1 MSDAL
6 RFRQILL
13 NLLSNASK
21 FTPKDGR
28 IILKIEI
35 QETESAKK
43 AMICFTVSDNGIGM
57 SPEYLEQIFEPFTR
71 ERDSRIDQIEG
82 SGLGMAITKRLIDLL
97 GGTITVKSQLG
108 VGTVFDVLMPMDV
121 LADSEEEQK
130 DFRGLHVL
138 LIDDDPAQQACTGS
152 LLRSMGME
160 VECTDFEEAGKR
172 FLTHWGTENF
182 GFIILGLSLAE
193 VERMEKTEMICRG
206 IHGRVP
212 LVVSAYDVSGMKER
226 AMAWGVCGFMSKPL
240 CRSGVID
247 CMNRCRIGEELMRPD
262 TKLVRLEKKPGQP
275 DTEPLDFAGSQVLLV
290 EDNELNREIALELLG
305 GFGMEL
311 EAAVNGR
318 EALKRFEESR
328 PGYYSL
334 ILMDIQM
341 PVMNGY
347 EAARAIRSLSREDA
361 KTVPILAMTADAFVE
376 DIENTKAAG
385 MNGHLA
391 KPLDFKQLVREI
403 GQYLHV

>member
-1 MSDAL
+1 
-6 RFRQILL
+6 
-13 NLLSNASK
+13 
-21 FTPKDGR
+21 
-28 IILKIEI
+28 
-35 QETESAKK
+35 
-43 AMICFTVSDNGIGM
+43 
-57 SPEYLEQIFEPFTR
+57 
-71 ERDSRIDQIEG
+71 
-82 SGLGMAITKRLIDLL
+82 
-97 GGTITVKSQLG
+97 
-108 VGTVFDVLMPMDV
+108 
-121 LADSEEEQK
+121 
-130 DFRGLHVL
+130 
-138 LIDDDPAQQACTGS
+138 
-152 LLRSMGME
+152 
-160 VECTDFEEAGKR
+160 
-172 FLTHWGTENF
+172 
-182 GFIILGLSLAE
+182 
-193 VERMEKTEMICRG
+193 
-206 IHGRVP
+206 
-212 LVVSAYDVSGMKER
+212 
-226 AMAWGVCGFMSKPL
+226 
-240 CRSGVID
+240 
-247 CMNRCRIGEELMRPD
+247 MRPD

-275 DTEPLDFAGSQVLLV
+275 NTEPLDFAGRQVLLV

>member
-1 MSDAL
+1 M
-6 RFRQILL
+6 
-13 NLLSNASK
+13 
-21 FTPKDGR
+21 
-28 IILKIEI
+28 
-35 QETESAKK
+35 
-43 AMICFTVSDNGIGM
+43 
-57 SPEYLEQIFEPFTR
+57 
-71 ERDSRIDQIEG
+71 
-82 SGLGMAITKRLIDLL
+82 
-97 GGTITVKSQLG
+97 
-108 VGTVFDVLMPMDV
+108 GTVFDVLMPMDV

-138 LIDDDPAQQACTGS
+138 LIDDDPAQQVCTGS

-275 DTEPLDFAGSQVLLV
+275 DTEPLDFAGS
-290 EDNELNREIALELLG
+290 
-305 GFGMEL
+305 
-311 EAAVNGR
+311 
-318 EALKRFEESR
+318 
-328 PGYYSL
+328 
-334 ILMDIQM
+334 
-341 PVMNGY
+341 
-347 EAARAIRSLSREDA
+347 
-361 KTVPILAMTADAFVE
+361 
-376 DIENTKAAG
+376 
-385 MNGHLA
+385 
-391 KPLDFKQLVREI
+391 
-403 GQYLHV
+403 